1 MSYPPDLEKPSPAW
15 VTGSVVTGL
24 TFGLAMVGMY
34 SFAAAL
40 IEISPWLAIVLLA
53 VIIGGSAPTVWRFRE
68 RPVARWVVYGIAGG
82 VATACMALVLWAL
95 FSA

>member
-1 MSYPPDLEKPSPAW
+1 MSYPPDLEKPSPTW
-15 VTGSVVTGL
+15 VTGSVVTAL

-34 SFAAAL
+34 AFAASL

-82 VATACMALVLWAL
+82 VAAACVALVFSAL
-95 FSA
+95 FTG